1 MLHRMQIIHHQKFR
15 NRFYMS
21 LQGISVERTK
31 HEVVGNA
38 KFCLIVDE
46 SRDIAKREQQAIV
59 L

>member
-1 MLHRMQIIHHQKFR
+1 
-15 NRFYMS
+15 MS

-38 KFCLIVDE
+38 KCCLIVDE